1 MSVEFEEKV
10 LSKLDYLEKRSD
22 EFVTRFDSLE
32 KRTDAL
38 EEKMLEGFDS
48 IKCEI
53 AAVEEEMQLNS
64 DEINGK
70 IKKMDERIQE
80 MNGILI
86 ERFDLP
92 KLSDR
97 MDVMEYVVGKHTDQI
112 NQLNKKTGINSVT
125 A

>member
-10 LSKLDYLEKRSD
+10 LSKLDSLEKRSD
-22 EFVTRFDSLE
+22 EFVARFDSLE

-48 IKCEI
+48 ITCEI

-64 DEINGK
+64 NEINSK
-70 IKKMDERIQE
+70 IKKMDGRIQE
-80 MNGILI
+80 MNGILK

-92 KLSDR
+92 KLRDR
-97 MDVMEYVVGKHTDQI
+97 MDAMEYVVGKHTDQI
-112 NQLNKKTGINSVT
+112 NQLNKKAGINSVT